1 MGTLVLQRYHGDPSY
16 LGRAAKGP
24 VLMTR
29 ILLYTTEWCGY
40 CRAAKQ
46 LLRTKGHVFE
56 EIMVD
61 ADPPKRAEMIDRAGG
76 VRTVPQIFIDGSHV
90 GGYTELAE
98 LNRQGR
104 LDAWLASEPEVVET
118 E

>member
-1 MGTLVLQRYHGDPSY
+1 
-16 LGRAAKGP
+16 
-24 VLMTR
+24 MTR

-46 LLRTKGHVFE
+46 LLRTKGHHFE

-76 VRTVPQIFIDGSHV
+76 VRTVPQIFIDGTHV

-104 LDAWLASEPEVVET
+104 LDAWLASEPDAVET
-118 E
+118 ES